1 MMKKRLRYS
10 GRDFNLQ
17 EIKAIKS
24 LIEDHPAEK
33 RAGLSRRVCKM
44 LGWLRHDGHLK
55 EMSCRVAMLRMQ
67 DDGWIELPPPS
78 KGNQNGKP
86 YRRTY
91 LHFNPEPP
99 RCILSLPK
107 LTNLHLELV
116 THRKQS
122 QLWNEAIDRYH
133 YLGYKPLP
141 GAQLRYLVKNHD
153 QVLAFFG
160 FGASAWHVAP
170 RDQFIGWTSTQ
181 REHHRHLVIN
191 NARFLILPWITCENL
206 ASKLLSMVA
215 KRLPGDWMD
224 RYSYRP
230 VLMETFVETPRFIGT
245 CYKAANWQYVGMT
258 QGRGKLEKKHKA
270 VLPKKSIWL
279 YPLTR
284 NFRQELCSE

>member
-1 MMKKRLRYS
+1 MINNRLRYS

-24 LIEDHPAEK
+24 LIQDHPAEK
-33 RAGLSRRVCKM
+33 RAGLSRQVCKM
-44 LGWLRHDGHLK
+44 LDWRRHDGRLK

-78 KGNQNGKP
+78 KVNQNGKP
-86 YRRTY
+86 YQRTY

-99 RCILSLPK
+99 RCILSLAT

-116 THRKQS
+116 THRNQS
-122 QLWNEAIDRYH
+122 QLWNESIDRYH
-133 YLGYKPLP
+133 YLGHKALP
-141 GAQLRYLVKNHD
+141 GAQLRYIVKDHD

-170 RDQFIGWTSTQ
+170 RDKFIGWTPSQ

-191 NARFLILPWITCENL
+191 NARFLILPWIKCENL

-215 KRLPGDWMD
+215 KRLPHDWMD

-230 VLMETFVETPRFIGT
+230 VLMETFVETPRFNGI
-245 CYKAANWQYVGMT
+245 CYKAANWRCVGMT

-279 YPLTR
+279 YPLKR